1 LLYKP
6 AYYDDFQCTAED
18 CPCNCCHDW
27 EISVDPETARQW
39 RGRLLPE
46 GMQVQRRIR
55 KKMVAI
61 RHMDSL
67 LTGSHRPGVNRK
79 ISMNPDGRCPFLD
92 ERGLCRIVL
101 TYGDDMLSKTCQT
114 YPREIRT
121 FRVSGGFRREYT
133 LASGCPA
140 LLDILW
146 KQDHFQVQ
154 EVNETISAPQA
165 QAAAKGPFGAEGSPG
180 KMDIFLLIR
189 TCFLKLAGNP
199 AYKPRTALKL
209 MFLALTDLIGMKAEK
224 GALTLDMVRTYFRNT
239 DFDTACREV
248 EKADVLGKSFSMSEH
263 NNLFQDISVEYR
275 KRKIYT
281 GFLEPLAWL
290 SQEYSVFDE
299 DGVPTEAYTARRAEG
314 KADRNW
320 DRLFADF
327 RSRAGAFEKHFRL
340 LLSNEIYSELVLPE
354 TETLE
359 DLMVKLEWMAL
370 ECGVLMQSLFLT
382 FVKDGQLTYESVREC
397 VYIII
402 RMTGYSDD
410 DIREYMENSFDDILW
425 PWWYMNDIV

>member
-1 LLYKP
+1 MNSNINTL
-6 AYYDDFQCTAED
+6 
-18 CPCNCCHDW
+18 
-27 EISVDPETARQW
+27 
-39 RGRLLPE
+39 
-46 GMQVQRRIR
+46 R
-55 KKMVAI
+55 KK
-61 RHMDSL
+61 
-67 LTGSHRPGVNRK
+67 
-79 ISMNPDGRCPFLD
+79 
-92 ERGLCRIVL
+92 
-101 TYGDDMLSKTCQT
+101 
-114 YPREIRT
+114 
-121 FRVSGGFRREYT
+121 
-133 LASGCPA
+133 
-140 LLDILW
+140 
-146 KQDHFQVQ
+146 
-154 EVNETISAPQA
+154 
-165 QAAAKGPFGAEGSPG
+165 
-180 KMDIFLLIR
+180 
-189 TCFLKLAGNP
+189 
-199 AYKPRTALKL
+199 
-209 MFLALTDLIGMKAEK
+209 
-224 GALTLDMVRTYFRNT
+224 
-239 DFDTACREV
+239 
-248 EKADVLGKSFSMSEH
+248 
-263 NNLFQDISVEYR
+263 
-275 KRKIYT
+275 KIYT